1 VHLLTIKCPKDT
13 HNPLKEDTN
22 LNTYMAK
29 ASDVQ
34 RKWYVVDA
42 EGVVLGRLA
51 SQVASILRGKN
62 KPIYTPH
69 VDTGDYVIILNAD
82 KVVLTG
88 KKLDQKIYYKHSGF
102 AGGLKETPYRRLLAE
117 KPEFAVQKA
126 IIGMLPKGPLGRKMA
141 KKMKVYAGTEHEH
154 AAQQPEVLVIK

>member
-1 VHLLTIKCPKDT
+1 M
-13 HNPLKEDTN
+13 
-22 LNTYMAK
+22 NTYMAK
-29 ASDVQ
+29 AADVQ

-51 SQVASILRGKN
+51 SQVAAILRGKN
-62 KPIYTPH
+62 KPVYTPH

-88 KKLDQKIYYKHSGF
+88 KKLDQKVYYHHSGYT
-102 AGGLKETPYRRLLAE
+102 GGLKETSYRHLMEE
-117 KPEFAVQKA
+117 KPEIAVKRA

-141 KKMKVYAGTEHEH
+141 KKLKVYTGTEHEH
-154 AAQQPEVLVIK
+154 AAQQPETLVIK

>member
-1 VHLLTIKCPKDT
+1 MK
-13 HNPLKEDTN
+13 
-22 LNTYMAK
+22 TYMAK

-62 KPIYTPH
+62 KPTYTPH

-88 KKLDQKIYYKHSGF
+88 KKLDQKIYYKHSGY
-102 AGGLKETPYRRLLAE
+102 ADGLKKTPYRRLMAE
-117 KPEFAVQKA
+117 KPEFAVQHA

-141 KKMKVYAGTEHEH
+141 KKMKVYAGSEHEH

>member
-1 VHLLTIKCPKDT
+1 MK
-13 HNPLKEDTN
+13 
-22 LNTYMAK
+22 TYMAK

-69 VDTGDYVIILNAD
+69 VDTGDYVIVLNAD
-82 KVVLTG
+82 KVILTG

-117 KPEFAVQKA
+117 KPEFAVQHA

-141 KKMKVYAGTEHEH
+141 KKMKVYAGSEHEH
-154 AAQQPEVLVIK
+154 AAQQPEVLVTK

>member
-1 VHLLTIKCPKDT
+1 MPQQT
-13 HNPLKEDTN
+13 HRHPLKEDTK
-22 LNTYMAK
+22 LKTYMAK

-62 KPIYTPH
+62 KPTYTPH

-102 AGGLKETPYRRLLAE
+102 VGGLKETPYRRLLNE

-141 KKMKVYAGTEHEH
+141 KKMKVYTGSEHEH

>member
-1 VHLLTIKCPKDT
+1 M
-13 HNPLKEDTN
+13 
-22 LNTYMAK
+22 NTYMAK